1 MDINVLRSAV
11 TLVAFLA
18 FVGLLVWSC
27 MPARQKEFDEAAA
40 LPFKDEEAGS

>member
-1 MDINVLRSAV
+1 MDSNALRSAV
-11 TLVAFLA
+11 TVVAFLA

-40 LPFKDEEAGS
+40 MPFLDEEAGS

>member
-1 MDINVLRSAV
+1 MDIHALRSAV
-11 TLVAFLA
+11 TVVAFLA

-40 LPFKDEEAGS
+40 MPFLDEEAGS